1 MSDESDAELVRRM
14 TAAMREADKTFE
26 RVGGSTRHHVRDCL
40 LPVLEKHGLE
50 LHLSAKSFG
59 ACKNCGCPLLMVKV
73 YELKGN
79 LVAVCVKCDVVGGA
93 FSASG
98 VQS

>member
-1 MSDESDAELVRRM
+1 MNDEIDPELIRRM

-50 LHLSAKSFG
+50 LRLA
-59 ACKNCGCPLLMVKV
+59 PTV
-73 YELKGN
+73 
-79 LVAVCVKCDVVGGA
+79 
-93 FSASG
+93 SG
-98 VQS
+98 SQT